1 MARPSS
7 FVVRPSSFVA
17 FPFLALAV
25 GNTDTAITWPLQDV
39 DNVHAWL
46 ALAGWTVD
54 ALRLFLDMHETLR
67 AGTSAGLS
75 TGLGA
80 FASHFWYAVENF
92 GFSLRVNACRCKPGI
107 ANGTASRFS
116 DFRLGSQFEIRNHDL
131 VQPQCVCDT
140 TFYRLNHDPEVL
152 THLDHL
158 FTWRHEWQTTLE
170 RLEQAIGR
178 DPIATA

>member
-116 DFRLGSQFEIRNHDL
+116 DFRLGSQFEIRNSKSEITIWCN
-131 VQPQCVCDT
+131 PSAS
-140 TFYRLNHDPEVL
+140 
-152 THLDHL
+152 
-158 FTWRHEWQTTLE
+158 
-170 RLEQAIGR
+170 AI
-178 DPIATA
+178 PPSIA